1 MIAPPHGRSS
11 VLSRIALGLLVGAG
25 LIAASCTLVG
35 QGHLNVA
42 NDLSGI
48 GADNTIFR
56 AFAPDTG
63 DVWPPA
69 GSVNIFVRGDDFGS
83 PPSYGMNGYLYLART
98 DLVCPESEGAPE
110 AFTLADVTLVGIV
123 TVTNGSVNQNITML
137 DSVASR
143 QSHFALIEIP
153 ELSGYPG
160 LHLIHRCGEIAWTGT
175 PPSVSIDPCTTRTS
189 LDGLPL
195 SFGKAFALDAT
206 TKWQFC
212 YGGAA
217 AGSNEKLLFETTN
230 GGTSWTLISRTTV
243 GSPPAEAGVG
253 ELPNGNGVSA
263 LYFQDA
269 MKGWL
274 GLSSPGHNLLRSTDG
289 GHNWSEVVVTSLPSA
304 VAVESITFTSDLHG
318 TFTTHDN
325 TWTTSDGGAT
335 WSKT

>member
-1 MIAPPHGRSS
+1 MISVPRRSS
-11 VLSRIALGLLVGAG
+11 LLSRFGLVLLVGAG
-25 LIAASCTLVG
+25 LVAASCTLVG

-42 NDLSGI
+42 NDLSGL

-56 AFAPDTG
+56 AFAADPG
-63 DVWPPA
+63 DAWPPA
-69 GSVNIFVRGDDFGS
+69 GNVNIYVHGDDFGS
-83 PPSYGMNGYLYLART
+83 PPSFGMNGYLYLART
-98 DLVCPESEGAPE
+98 NLACPQSEGAPE

-123 TVTNGSVNQNITML
+123 TVTNGTVNQNVTMQ
-137 DSVASR
+137 DTTATR

-160 LHLIHRCGEIAWTGT
+160 LHLIHRCGEITWTGT
-175 PPSVSIDPCTTRTS
+175 PPSVTIDPCTLRTS

-195 SFGKAFALDAT
+195 AFGKAFALDAVK
-206 TKWQFC
+206 KWQFC

-217 AGSNEKLLFETTN
+217 AGSNEKLLFQTTN
-230 GGTSWTLISRTTV
+230 GGTSWTLISRTTL

-263 LYFQDA
+263 LFFQDA

-289 GHNWSEVVVTSLPSA
+289 GHNWTEVVVTSLPAA
-304 VAVESITFTSDLHG
+304 VPVETITFADAMHG
-318 TFTTHDN
+318 TFTTHDDS
-325 TWTTSDGGAT
+325 WTTSDGGAT
-335 WSKT
+335 WSKV